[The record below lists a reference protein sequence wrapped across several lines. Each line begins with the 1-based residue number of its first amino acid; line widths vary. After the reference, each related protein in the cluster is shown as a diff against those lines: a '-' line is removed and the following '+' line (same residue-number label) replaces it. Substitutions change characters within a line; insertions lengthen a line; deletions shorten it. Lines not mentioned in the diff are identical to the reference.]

1 MRHGL
6 VLAALVLASCSVPD
20 IDRTQPNKVLK
31 TTFKKA
37 DGSPKEFWYRQ
48 TVIDLPATNGIS
60 FIGEQG
66 DTDRVVFDITEDYLY
81 AYRSYA
87 HLAADDGSGDDYVR
101 PGTGPFQGAPVAA
114 FRITSHFDVK
124 RQYNPATG
132 EQTNVIV
139 EDGSDRPWYDRDYI
153 RVDWS
158 QNLVADFRF
167 GVAAV
172 TQQPLADAV
181 PQEDPTHDDAKEKAI
196 VTPEYIDVVT
206 RYTAEP
212 EHLYFQGYGNLPVC
226 YFYMW
231 MQKDCMGGVVKVRS
245 SFREVEASDYVPL
258 AYDDVRFQKF
268 GFFRTERYRFNDQYG
283 VVEPAQVHLANR
295 WNIWQRG
302 ADCYQPE
309 ADRPYATCTPDQ
321 LKTIVYYLNED
332 FPRTQ
337 EMVEMARQN
346 ADAWNDLWRE
356 AVKSMTGWSDDQL
369 GDKRV
374 FRLCVNNP
382 VQSGDPEEC
391 GAPGTNP
398 QIGDLRYSMYYY
410 VPNVSDA
417 SPLGYGPSAADPL
430 TGEIIQANAFY
441 YGSAGGFI
449 AARTRDIVKL
459 ELGLFENGV
468 ADIRDG
474 LPAREAIRNLRARA
488 DARLEARGL
497 AFDPQRVQ
505 SLADE
510 LDVAAKGD
518 RLRFQLEN
526 GEAYVDKR
534 AGRLQA
540 LESSS
545 IDEDLLTDEVKQAM
559 QYLTRAPD
567 GSQQLLEPTSVAFM
581 VDPDFMVE
589 MNRQREA
596 RLLTPAARGCILMAE
611 DVFDDGLLGLV
622 GLVKQKFYD
631 TTTNPPSLK
640 PGFTDEDVYAWIE
653 ARTMGDTQLHEVGH
667 TMGLRH
673 NFAGTADPLNYEPA
687 FWELKGTTMTAAEE
701 RPRPEWELQGASLSA
716 HRTALEDGL
725 RDAQNSTVMDYASTY
740 GTNVVLGSY
749 DLAAIKYA
757 YGDMVEVFDSPDVTP
772 ERAALLQT
780 GALHYTYYPEVVSD
794 APTFEERAAAIY
806 DRSDV
811 NFRRTKADEDSFD
824 ASLVEAP
831 YLFCSD
837 EYNHASATCSTWDQ
851 GADNFERTTKLAEDY
866 RNYYVF
872 DAFKRERLTF
882 GVYIYDYLNRVYT
895 RKMSPMLDQYKNW
908 VNDEFIIRADE
919 PCKVVQDGQIVET
932 GERFAAGGCGL
943 AGFLGTVELMN
954 LFAELLQSPDVGC
967 YVRLKPGCY
976 DVPATST
983 DGIEPDTKLVSAD
996 PAACDAYVPVQ
1007 PDPDSRDP
1015 QRAAFKVEPTT
1026 AYKHVRDS
1034 TTCDGWEPLVDT
1046 ATGETISEEQIELAL
1061 GGARP
1066 ANTLY
1071 DRERYG
1077 YYFYNKPVVIGSWWE
1092 KWLAV
1097 KAMGDGNTD
1106 FIGVD
1111 ASSDTR
1117 SFYISLN
1124 LLFGESINNLVG
1136 AVATERADVYAP
1148 RLNQDG
1154 DDVEF
1159 LPLLD
1164 VATGGSYDRSSNT
1177 RPLLDPDQQYTFRL
1191 LAMFNAAYNG
1201 QNTDDFEFGNSLRL
1215 GAAYNTTDITVADEV
1230 RADPAKYAEVT
1241 DPNTGLKWYALR
1253 QKPGDDQLYSVAF
1266 QHIRNMKAKYYVGG
1280 ADGPGTD
1287 LRPEFA
1293 GNASYLVD
1301 ADVRMLNQMS
1311 ATANAFGYSS
1321 VWTGDIDF

>member
-1 MRHGL
+1 MRRL
-6 VLAALVLASCSVPD
+6 AFAAVLLASCSVPD
-20 IDRTQPNKVLK
+20 VDRTQPNKVLK
-31 TTFKKA
+31 STFM
-37 DGSPKEFWYRQ
+37 DPVTRQPKEFWYRQ

-66 DTDRVVFDITEDYLY
+66 DTDRIVFDITESYLY

-87 HLAADDGSGDDYVR
+87 HLASDDGAGDEYVR
-101 PGTGPFQGAPVAA
+101 PGTDGFQGAPVAA
-114 FRITSHFDVK
+114 FRIQSHFDVK

-139 EDGSDRPWYDRDYI
+139 EDQSDRPWYEREYI

-167 GVAAV
+167 GVATV
-172 TQQPLADAV
+172 TQQPLADAI
-181 PQEDPTHDDAKEKAI
+181 PQEDPSHENAKEKAI

-206 RYTAEP
+206 RYTAQP
-212 EHLYFQGYGNLPVC
+212 EHLYFEGYGNLPVC

-245 SFREVEASDYVPL
+245 SFRAVEPSDYVPL
-258 AYDDVRFQKF
+258 SYDDVRFQKF
-268 GFFRTERYRFNDQYG
+268 GYFRTERYRFNDQYG
-283 VVEPAQVHLANR
+283 VVEPGQVHLANR
-295 WNIWQRG
+295 WNLWERG
-302 ADCYQPE
+302 ADCYRPD

-321 LKTIVYYLNED
+321 LKTIVYHLNED
-332 FPRTQ
+332 FPKTQ

-356 AVKSMTGWSDDQL
+356 AVLAMTGWTEEQL

-382 VQSGDPEEC
+382 VEQGDPAEC

-430 TGEIIQANAFY
+430 TGEIISANAFY

-459 ELGLFENGV
+459 ELGLFEDGV

-474 LPAREAIRNLRARA
+474 LPARDAIRNLRARA
-488 DARLEARGL
+488 DARLQARGL
-497 AFDPQRVQ
+497 AFDPSRVQ

-510 LDVAAKGD
+510 LQLEQKGE
-518 RLRFQLEN
+518 RLRFLIEN
-526 GEAYVDKR
+526 GDAFVDKR
-534 AGRLQA
+534 EGRLGA
-540 LESSS
+540 LASTS
-545 IDEDLLTDEVKQAM
+545 IDEDLLTDEIKDGLQI
-559 QYLTRAPD
+559 LTRAAD
-567 GSQQLLEPTSVAFM
+567 GSQQLLAPTSVASL
-581 VDPDFMVE
+581 VDPKFMVE

-631 TTTNPPSLK
+631 TTTSPPTLK
-640 PGFTDEDVYAWIE
+640 PGFTDDDVYRWIE
-653 ARTMGDTQLHEVGH
+653 ARTMGDTQLHEIGH

-673 NFAGTADPLNYEPA
+673 NFAGTADAVNFDPA
-687 FWELKGTTMTAAEE
+687 FWELKGTTMGPADA

-725 RDAQNSTVMDYASTY
+725 RDAQSSTVMDYASTY
-740 GTNVVLGSY
+740 GTNIALGSY

-757 YGDMVEVFDSPDVTP
+757 YGDMVEVFDSPDVTK
-772 ERAALLQT
+772 ERAELLQAGT
-780 GALHYTYYPEVVSD
+780 LHYTYFPEAVSD
-794 APTFEERAAAIY
+794 AATYEERAAALY
-806 DRSDV
+806 ARSDV
-811 NFRRTKADEDSFD
+811 NFRRTRADEPSFD
-824 ASLVEAP
+824 DALVEAP

-882 GVYIYDYLNRVYT
+882 GVYIFDYLSRVYN
-895 RKMSPMLDQYKNW
+895 RKFSPMLDQYKNW

-919 PCKVVQDGQIVET
+919 PCRVVEDGRIVEAG
-932 GERFAAGGCGL
+932 GERYAATACGL

-954 LFAELLQSPDVGC
+954 LYAELLQSPDVGC
-967 YVRLKPGCY
+967 YVRLQPGCY
-976 DVPATST
+976 DVNINTV
-983 DGIEPDTKLVSAD
+983 DGIEPDTKLVSTD
-996 PAACDAYVPVQ
+996 PAACDTYVPVQ
-1007 PDPDSRDP
+1007 PAEDSRDP
-1015 QRAAFKVEPTT
+1015 KRAPLRVEATT
-1026 AYKHVRDS
+1026 AYKHVANS
-1034 TTCDGWEPLVDT
+1034 TTCEGWEPIVDGT
-1046 ATGETISEEQIELAL
+1046 TTITEEPIELAV

-1077 YYFYNKPVVIGSWWE
+1077 YYFYNKPIVIGSWWE

-1124 LLFGESINNLVG
+1124 LLFGEPINNLVG
-1136 AVATERADVYAP
+1136 SVATERNEFYAP
-1148 RLNQDG
+1148 RLNGDG

-1164 VATGGSYDRSSNT
+1164 VSTGGTFDRSSNT

-1191 LAMFNAAYNG
+1191 LAMFNAAFNG

-1215 GAAYNTTDITVADEV
+1215 GAAYNTTDVTIPDEV
-1230 RADPAKYAEVT
+1230 RADPTKYAEVT
-1241 DPNTGLKWYALR
+1241 DPNTGMKWFALR
-1253 QKPGDDQLYSVAF
+1253 QKPGDDRLFSVAWE
-1266 QHIRNMKAKYYVGG
+1266 HIRNMKRKYYVGG
-1280 ADGPGTD
+1280 ADGPGTT
-1287 LRPEFA
+1287 LRPEFE
-1293 GNASYLVD
+1293 GSFFVD

-1311 ATANAFGYSS
+1311 STASAFGYSA
-1321 VWTGDIDF
+1321 VWTGDIDL